1 MTCLSLRLSLC
12 GSEIENGNQ
21 NHIFGRAC
29 CTTLLFRAEIF
40 RNAKTQIVRDFS
52 YLREF
57 PSLWFGDV
65 RIADVL
71 LLELSYLELAVWFP
85 LLAHVQ
91 NGVNY

>member
-1 MTCLSLRLSLC
+1 MDQKSKM
-12 GSEIENGNQ
+12 EIK
-21 NHIFGRAC
+21 
-29 CTTLLFRAEIF
+29 TTFLAGLVLFRAEIF

-71 LLELSYLELAVWFP
+71 LLELSNLELAVWFP

-91 NGVNY
+91 NGGNY